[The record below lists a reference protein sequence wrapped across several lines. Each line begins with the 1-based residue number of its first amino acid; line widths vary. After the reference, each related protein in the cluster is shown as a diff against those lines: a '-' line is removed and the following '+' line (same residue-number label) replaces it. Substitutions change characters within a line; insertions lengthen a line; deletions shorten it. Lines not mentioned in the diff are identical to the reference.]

1 MVSDES
7 LVSRAKQGDK
17 EAWGEIY
24 QAHVDRVYRY
34 VASKVGRGMEAED
47 LSEQVFIKAIQSL
60 HSFKWQDKP
69 LLAWLLSIA
78 HNLVVDHWRKR
89 ATQERFLASQNPGA
103 LETNNED
110 DPERL
115 TERKLQMEDVRY
127 CMSRLTPAQREV
139 ISLRF
144 AAELSLEETAQTMK
158 RSVGAVKALQHSA
171 LLALRKAL
179 QEDGKF

>member
-7 LVSRAKQGDK
+7 LVNRAKQGDK

-60 HSFKWQDKP
+60 SNFKWQDKP
-69 LLAWLLSIA
+69 ILAWLLSIA

-89 ATQERFLASQNPGA
+89 ATQERFLASQNPTSSEA
-103 LETNNED
+103 HED

-127 CMSRLTPAQREV
+127 SMSRLTPAQQEV

-144 AAELSLEETAQTMK
+144 AAELSLEETGQAMK
-158 RSVGAVKALQHSA
+158 RSIGAVKALQHSA
-171 LLALRKAL
+171 LAALRKAL
-179 QEDGKF
+179 KEDGRF